1 MEKLQ
6 GIIQSN
12 PTLLEPIFTEANT
25 YLSTK
30 RWYELGQKIQEI
42 LTIPVLRGK
51 YLFIFDNFVRLFF
64 EALDP
69 FQRAKIILSV
79 SEELDI
85 QNCLQFLKQSLEKYF
100 EKIPE
105 PATLIKLRIVFCH
118 TQLGEF
124 ETALNQL
131 IQIEDTIT
139 EKTDLY
145 VRSQFHRTQADL
157 DKARGD
163 FDSYYEHALYYL
175 STAKDNSN
183 QVIAYDLCMS
193 ALFSISVCSFGEL
206 ASHKILDS
214 LVGTPNE
221 WLRNLILLLN
231 KGEPS
236 SIPEFNEKFMPI
248 IAANETFNQ
257 FKVPIQQKIA
267 LSVFLQLI
275 FARPFESRI
284 FSFEE
289 ISRECHVPLD
299 RVEILVMKALSTEL
313 IRGEIDEVDQ
323 KLTVTW
329 CKPKALDLQRLKH
342 LKFEIDRWC
351 DKVHNQMF
359 ALSQRAQ
366 PVVG

>member
-1 MEKLQ
+1 MEKVRN
-6 GIIQSN
+6 IIDEN
-12 PTLLEPIFTEANT
+12 PTVLEPIFSKADAYFN
-25 YLSTK
+25 SK
-30 RWYELGQKIQEI
+30 KWYELGQKVLDI
-42 LTIPVLRGK
+42 LALPELRGK
-51 YLFIFDNFVRLFF
+51 CYYIYNNFIVTFFDT
-64 EALDP
+64 LDP
-69 FQRAKIILSV
+69 FQRAKIILKV

-85 QNCLQFLKQSLEKYF
+85 QQSLQFLDQSLEQLKKY
-100 EKIPE
+100 PE
-105 PATLIKLRIVFCH
+105 PTTLIKLRIVFCH
-118 TQLGEF
+118 TQLGQF

-131 IQIEDTIT
+131 IAIEDTIT

-163 FDSYYEHALYYL
+163 FDSYYTHALYYL
-175 STAKDNSN
+175 STSKDTTN
-183 QVIAYDLCMS
+183 QVIAYDLCMA
-193 ALFSISVCSFGEL
+193 ALFSVSVCSFGEL

-231 KGEPS
+231 KGAPS

-313 IRGEIDEVDQ
+313 IRGEIDEVAQ
-323 KLTVTW
+323 QLTVTW
-329 CKPKALDLQRLKH
+329 CKPKALDLERLKH
-342 LKFEIDRWC
+342 LKVEIDRWC
-351 DKVHNQMF
+351 DKVHQQMF